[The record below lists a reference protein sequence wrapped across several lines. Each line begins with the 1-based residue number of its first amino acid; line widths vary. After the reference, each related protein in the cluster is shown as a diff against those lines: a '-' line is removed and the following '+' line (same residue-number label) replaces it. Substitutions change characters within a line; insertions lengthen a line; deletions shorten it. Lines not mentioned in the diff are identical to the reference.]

1 MGGRCGDDWGSTGH
15 KVYRSLVFQGRVR
28 YPKRPVLGLMGEPC
42 KLLKHKARSP
52 RQNKG
57 TNKTEAGCYF

>member
-1 MGGRCGDDWGSTGH
+1 MWGWRGVPEATR
-15 KVYRSLVFQGRVR
+15 VYRSLVFQGRVR

-42 KLLKHKARSP
+42 NLLKHKARSL